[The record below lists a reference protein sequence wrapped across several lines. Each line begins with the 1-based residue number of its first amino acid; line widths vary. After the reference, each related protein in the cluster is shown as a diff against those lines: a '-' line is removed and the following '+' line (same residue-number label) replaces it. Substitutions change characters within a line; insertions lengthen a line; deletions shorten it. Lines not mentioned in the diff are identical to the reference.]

1 MTRENISLL
10 EKNKRLEDR
19 IDKLE
24 EEVISAK
31 NQAQEYLFQLLNNKN
46 QAALQFEQRI
56 NKELNDAREK
66 HTKEL
71 EVTKNNL
78 IEIYE
83 KQLSFDK

>member
-1 MTRENISLL
+1 LSQDKDYLTRENISLL

-71 EVTKNNL
+71 EVT
-78 IEIYE
+78 
-83 KQLSFDK
+83 